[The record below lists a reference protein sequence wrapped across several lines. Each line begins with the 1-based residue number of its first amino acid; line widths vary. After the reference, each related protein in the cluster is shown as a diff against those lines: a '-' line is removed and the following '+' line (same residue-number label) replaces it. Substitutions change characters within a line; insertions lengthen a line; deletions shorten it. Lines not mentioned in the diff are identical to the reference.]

1 MKRAAI
7 LAIAVL
13 ALCTLTLSQNKRG
26 PSTVEE
32 RERAV
37 RVAEQLEAN
46 PLPSDKSDREWI
58 FRWLVEVPDISIS
71 VCPGTMTWEKKYKFA
86 GDLMLVQM
94 ASSAAFVIK
103 NPGKAN
109 DSQAVSL
116 AGFESSLRAY
126 EKLVATDPKARSKQM
141 DEMLAKGADG
151 SLAAFMTEK
160 IKKECK

>member
-1 MKRAAI
+1 VDLP
-7 LAIAVL
+7 LAR
-13 ALCTLTLSQNKRG
+13 RG
-26 PSTVEE
+26 SGHLHF
-32 RERAV
+32 R
-37 RVAEQLEAN
+37 
-46 PLPSDKSDREWI
+46 LPWNQ
-58 FRWLVEVPDISIS
+58 
-71 VCPGTMTWEKKYKFA
+71 
-86 GDLMLVQM
+86 DLMLVQM

-141 DEMLAKGADG
+141 DEMLAKGTDG

>member
-1 MKRAAI
+1 MKRTAV

-13 ALCTLTLSQNKRG
+13 ALCTFTLSQNKRG

-46 PLPSDKSDREWI
+46 PLPADKSDREWI
-58 FRWLVEVPDISIS
+58 FRWLIEVPDISVS
-71 VCPGTMTWEKKYKFA
+71 VCTGTMPWEKKYKFA
-86 GDLMLVQM
+86 GDLMMVQM
-94 ASSAAFVIK
+94 ASSAAFVIR
-103 NPGKAN
+103 NPDMAK
-109 DSQAVSL
+109 DSHTVSL

-126 EKLVATDPKARSKQM
+126 EKLVAANPKARSKQM
-141 DEMLAKGADG
+141 DEMLAKRTDG
-151 SLAAFMTEK
+151 SLSAFITEK